1 MCRIYGS
8 LGTRLTAEQMRGAG
22 ELMRHG
28 GPDQQTAVRET
39 AWALGSNRLAI
50 TDPQGGRQ
58 PFVLGDP
65 DGDGAI
71 TVVYNGELYNHR
83 QLRTRLERHGYRF
96 PDRCDGS
103 VLPALYHRYGDTFTD
118 HLDGMYAVAVID
130 TRAEPRLL
138 LATDHAGMKPLYY
151 HYDRRGD
158 ALCFSSELPALLAL
172 PGVPRIPWEA
182 GLDVYLTTR
191 TPFGERTMIEGVMVL
206 PPASTAV
213 FTRRD
218 GLRVHRR
225 AAVPPPSPTALP
237 HPPDSLEEAGAAVL
251 RELRSAAGQLAE
263 ADAPL
268 CAITSGGLD
277 SGLVT
282 ALLAERVRPLHTF
295 TIGYRGTWPFDERPF
310 AREIADRHGTVH
322 HQVEADPRD
331 FPALLGE
338 TVRHLGQPNAD
349 LITLSTLVLFRAV
362 HRAGFKVAATGDA
375 ADEAFGGYDRI
386 RKAVAAGPAWARDY
400 VNALA
405 AAPLPLRERLYT
417 DDYRAALRGVPSEHG
432 RLRDLLHA
440 PGRGRLDVITEFELT
455 ERLPAYH
462 LRRVDHLSMASS
474 VEVRLPY
481 CQRSVTALASRLP
494 DTTRVGD
501 GRGKRALYAAAGG
514 LLPSSVLRRPKQP
527 FTLPVTAMLT
537 GGSPLMEHAREVL
550 SPAELKRDG
559 RLDATAVGRL
569 LDRQAGRPDDVTS
582 LAVWSLLVH
591 QHWLDQLDGLGTTS
605 ADPRASTGAGT

>member
-8 LGTRLTAEQMRGAG
+8 LGMQLTAEQLRGAS

-28 GPDQQTAVRET
+28 GPDQHSAVREKT
-39 AWALGSNRLAI
+39 WALGSNRLAI
-50 TDPQGGRQ
+50 MDPQGGRQ

-65 DGDGAI
+65 DGNI
-71 TVVYNGELYNHR
+71 TVVYNGELYNHH

-103 VLPALYHRYGDTFTD
+103 LLPALYHLYGDTFTD
-118 HLDGMYAVAVID
+118 HLDGMYALAVID

-151 HYDRRGD
+151 HWNRRAD
-158 ALCFSSELPALLAL
+158 ALCFASELPALLAF
-172 PGVPRIPWEA
+172 PGVPRHRWEA
-182 GLDVYLTTR
+182 GLDVYLTTK
-191 TPFGERTMIEGVMVL
+191 TPFGEQTMIEGVRVL
-206 PPASTAV
+206 PPATTAV

-218 GLRVHRR
+218 GLRIRR
-225 AAVPPPSPTALP
+225 RTTAPSPSPPVLP
-237 HPPDSLEEAGAAVL
+237 QPSPSLEESGATVL
-251 RELRSAAGQLAE
+251 HELTSAAELLAE

-295 TIGYRGTWPFDERPF
+295 TIGYRGTWPFDERVF
-310 AREIADRHGTVH
+310 AREIAERYGTIH
-322 HQVEADPRD
+322 HQVEADPRE

-349 LITLSTLVLFRAV
+349 PITLSTLVLFRAV
-362 HRAGFKVAATGDA
+362 HQAGFKVAVTGDA

-386 RKAVAAGPAWARDY
+386 RQALGAGPNWARDY
-400 VNALA
+400 VRALA
-405 AAPLPLRERLYT
+405 AVPRPLRDRLYT
-417 DDYRAALRGVPSEHG
+417 DEYRAALQRMPSEHS
-432 RLRDLLHA
+432 RLHGLLHA
-440 PGRGRLDVITEFELT
+440 PHRTRLDVITEFELT

-481 CQRSVTALASRLP
+481 CQRGVTALASRLP
-494 DTTRVGD
+494 AATRVSD
-501 GRGKRALYAAAGG
+501 GHGKRVLYAAARG
-514 LLPSSVLRRPKQP
+514 LLPPSVLCRPKQP

-537 GGSPLMEHAREVL
+537 ARSPLMEHAREVL
-550 SPAELKRDG
+550 CTAELKRDG

-569 LDRQAGRPDDVTS
+569 LDRQAERPDDVTA

-591 QHWLDQLDGLGTTS
+591 QHWLDQLDGLGTS
-605 ADPRASTGAGT
+605 ADARAAAGAGV